1 MKKSTFI
8 KVLSLIVGVVIIASS
23 LVGAL
28 SAFADTDPE
37 WAGTKTDGM
46 VFKDTSEATY
56 TVNSYGPVAAYTN
69 LDFSKGLMYWC
80 ASGNFLTKQA
90 ELKASDI
97 VTYKTD
103 GDRNYVQFD
112 NTAREKYTGI
122 KSPKLYISGDK
133 LKAGD
138 KIALVYDINGDKNT
152 PIQIKFEQ
160 RAAASGSSSINKR
173 PNAST
178 QLKVD
183 GKWTTYATPTI
194 EYKGT
199 TVAQAEVDS
208 KFALNVGDIVFHI
221 QVEVIAG
228 EKTDCGISNI
238 RIAKVVGSDY
248 YDVVSGEKMV
258 FTTSTDDTK
267 DDGKDDGKGDDTG
280 TTTPAADPEWAGTK
294 TDGMVFTNTNNAT
307 NSGNVLGPVE
317 ANTNLNFSKGLMYW
331 YSSGKAADSPLA
343 ELKASAFV
351 SYKTAGTKN
360 YIQFD
365 GKMRDSYCGIKTPK
379 LAISGTNLKVGD
391 NIVLLYDIT
400 GDEDSQLQFR
410 IDFRNYASGQKS
422 LVSLISDSTKL
433 KSADGWT
440 TFATKPVEY
449 VGINPESAN
458 KGLRDGDVVFH
469 ITAAVP
475 SNKEYDGGLTNLR
488 IAKLVDNAYY
498 DLYTGE
504 KYVVETTSTGNGTT
518 TGNGNT
524 STGTGSSTGTSNKT
538 GEDITALACLLLLGA
553 AGAFGTAKALKK
565 R

>member
-8 KVLSLIVGVVIIASS
+8 KALSLVIGVVIIASS

-28 SAFADTDPE
+28 SALADTDPE

-46 VFKDTSEATY
+46 VFTNTSNATY
-56 TVNSYGPVAAYTN
+56 TVNNYGPVAAYTN

-80 ASGNFLTKQA
+80 ASGDFQA
-90 ELKASDI
+90 TYPELKASNI

-138 KIALVYDINGDKNT
+138 KIALVYDINGDKST

-199 TVAQAEVDS
+199 TVTQTEVDS

-221 QVEVIAG
+221 QVEVISG

-258 FTTSTDDTK
+258 FTTTTDDTK
-267 DDGKDDGKGDDTG
+267 DDGKDDGKGDDAG
-280 TTTPAADPEWAGTK
+280 TTAPAADPEWAGTK
-294 TDGMVFTNTNNAT
+294 ADGMVFTNTNNAT
-307 NSGNVLGPVE
+307 NAGNSLGPVE
-317 ANTNLNFSKGLMYW
+317 ANTNLDFSKGLMYW
-331 YSSGKAADSPLA
+331 YSSGKAAETALD

-365 GKMRDSYCGIKTPK
+365 GEMRDSYCGIKTPK
-379 LAISGTNLKVGD
+379 LAMSGANLKVGD
-391 NIVLLYDIT
+391 NIVFIYDIT
-400 GDEDSQLQFR
+400 GDEDTQLQFR
-410 IDFRNYASGQKS
+410 MDFRNYASGQKS
-422 LVSLISDSTKL
+422 LVSMVADGVKL

-449 VGINPESAN
+449 VGINAESAN
-458 KGLRDGDVVFH
+458 KGLRDGDVVFQ
-469 ITAAVP
+469 IAIAVP
-475 SNKEYDGGLTNLR
+475 SNKEYDGGLTNIR

-504 KYVVETTSTGNGTT
+504 KYVVEASSTGNGTT
-518 TGNGNT
+518 TGTGNG

-538 GEDITALACLLLLGA
+538 GESVLLLTSILALSA
-553 AGAFGTAKALKK
+553 AGVFGTAKALKK